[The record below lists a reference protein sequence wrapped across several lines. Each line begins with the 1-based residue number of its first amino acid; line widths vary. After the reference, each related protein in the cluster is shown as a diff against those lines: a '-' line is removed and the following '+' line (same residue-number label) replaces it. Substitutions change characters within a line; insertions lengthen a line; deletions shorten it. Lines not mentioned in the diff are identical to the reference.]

1 MQKFDDEPSMEF
13 DNINTAYNSIRNEF
27 NRDLLI
33 KWEEG
38 KTGIP
43 IIDACM
49 RCLNETGYLNFRM
62 RALVVS
68 FFVHHLHC
76 LLHDLRLKF
85 FYLLL
90 YLNQQVFRFHLFY
103 QPIL

>member
-1 MQKFDDEPSMEF
+1 MEF
-13 DNINTAYNSIRNEF
+13 NNINTAYNSIRNEF
-27 NRDLLI
+27 NESFI

-62 RALVVS
+62 RAMIVS
-68 FFVHHLHC
+68 FAAFNLWQNW
-76 LLHDLRLKF
+76 K
-85 FYLLL
+85 
-90 YLNQQVFRFHLFY
+90 
-103 QPIL
+103 I